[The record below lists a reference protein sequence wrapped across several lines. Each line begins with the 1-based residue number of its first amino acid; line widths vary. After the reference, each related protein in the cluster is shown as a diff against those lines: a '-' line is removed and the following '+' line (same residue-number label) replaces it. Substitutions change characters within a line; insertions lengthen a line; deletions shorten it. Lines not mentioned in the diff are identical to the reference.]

1 MKDLYRFGFVFLV
14 AAFLVAGSSVAVC
27 QARSAKGAQKASAH
41 AAVTTNRKAHPP
53 AKAEKITGTVS
64 KLGNEGELLTLTAAN
79 GVPYDF
85 IVTRHTQ
92 IKIAGKSAKL
102 ADLKD
107 QVNKQA
113 GIEFVPMSNGNLA
126 KAVDVS

>member
-1 MKDLYRFGFVFLV
+1 MKNLYRFVFALLV
-14 AAFLVAGSSVAVC
+14 SAFLVAGSSLALC
-27 QARSAKGAQKASAH
+27 QAKSAKGTPKTNVH
-41 AAVTTNRKAHPP
+41 AAVTTSRSSHAL
-53 AKAEKITGTVS
+53 AKEEKIIGTVAI
-64 KLGNEGELLTLTAAN
+64 LGNEGELLTVTGSN

-85 IVTRHTQ
+85 ILTRHTQ

-107 QVNKQA
+107 QANKQA
-113 GIEFVPMSNGNLA
+113 TIEFVPMSNGNLA